1 MCNPVDKDGED
12 PSAPSH
18 LQHLEAY
25 VAAITRLTPRQ
36 PRPTPQVRTIENQF
50 GTLKLKITTVN
61 RVMVPSSKV
70 LGTGG
75 TPPLTLPTLDHFKCY
90 TASVARAPK
99 KQPPYPVF
107 TPTTVTLTD
116 QFGGPLLY
124 NLLKPTLFC
133 TPADTN
139 SEDPL
144 ASTHAVK
151 LVCYPTTRRRLIPP
165 QPRFVRTRV
174 STNNQLGP
182 EVIDATAIEALCVPS
197 LQLD

>member
-1 MCNPVDKDGED
+1 M
-12 PSAPSH
+12 
-18 LQHLEAY
+18 
-25 VAAITRLTPRQ
+25 
-36 PRPTPQVRTIENQF
+36 
-50 GTLKLKITTVN
+50 
-61 RVMVPSSKV
+61 
-70 LGTGG
+70 
-75 TPPLTLPTLDHFKCY
+75 
-90 TASVARAPK
+90 
-99 KQPPYPVF
+99 
-107 TPTTVTLTD
+107 TLTD